1 MIYQKHNRQQKGAF
15 QVNERTGRS
24 YRKILR
30 NRKARIAR
38 RLARREYT
46 DQPKPMMAGG
56 NIQYEMGEKGQGLA
70 CGGIGAMHQMAQRIG
85 LVKTIDES
93 LKLLKVHAPYH
104 ESDHVLNMT
113 YNVMVGGVRLED
125 IELRR
130 QDEVFL
136 NALNAQRIPGSTTA
150 GDFTR
155 RFEEED
161 IVTLMEAVNTTRQ
174 RVWRKRARRRLKQA
188 WIDMDGT
195 VAPTLGQ
202 CKEGMD
208 ISYKGIWGYH
218 PLILSLANTKE
229 VLYLV
234 NRPGNVASHDGAV
247 PWIDKAIGQVKP
259 YAKRI
264 TLRGDTDFSLT
275 AHFDRWAEGVDFLFG
290 MDASPKLVG
299 IAQGLETHAWKRL
312 RRQPAYTVNTE
323 ARGRRRNV
331 KEAIVVQREF
341 ENIRLES
348 EHVAEFRY
356 RPGKCSRDYR
366 MVVLR
371 KNLSVAKGEQTLFD
385 DIKYFFYITTRKD
398 LTASEAVEAANERCD
413 QENVIEQLKNG
424 VNAMR
429 MPVDNLLSNWAY
441 MVMAS
446 LAWNLKAWW
455 ALMVRFRDRQEELLR
470 MEFRRFQQAMIWLPT
485 QIIRQGRQIIYRLM
499 GYNDWLKDF
508 FSAWEFTRRL
518 KWA

>member
-1 MIYQKHNRQQKGAF
+1 MNVK
-15 QVNERTGRS
+15 VERR
-24 YRKILR
+24 YPKILR

-38 RLARREYT
+38 RLARQEYN
-46 DQPKPMMAGG
+46 DQPRPILAGG

-70 CGGIGAMHQMAQRIG
+70 CGGIGAMHQMVQRIG
-85 LVKTIDES
+85 LVQEIDRALE
-93 LKLLKVHAPYH
+93 LLKVHVPYH
-104 ESDHVLNMT
+104 ESDHVLNIT

-136 NALNAQRIPGSTTA
+136 NALNAQRLPDPTTA

-155 RFEEED
+155 RFKEGHV
-161 IVTLMEAVNTTRQ
+161 VTLMEAINTTRR
-174 RVWRKRARRRLKQA
+174 RVWRKRARRRLKEA
-188 WIDMDGT
+188 WVDMDGT
-195 VAPTLGQ
+195 QAETHGQ

-208 ISYKGIWGYH
+208 ISHKGIWGYH
-218 PLILSLANTKE
+218 PLIISLANTKE

-234 NRPGNVASHDGAV
+234 NRPGNVVSHDGAA
-247 PWIDKAIGQVKP
+247 PWIDKAIDLVEP
-259 YAKRI
+259 WTRRL
-264 TLRGDTDFSLT
+264 TLRGDTDFALT
-275 AHFDRWAEGVDFLFG
+275 AHFDRWAQRVDFLFG
-290 MDASPKLVG
+290 MDAHAAVV
-299 IAQGLETHAWKRL
+299 ARAAALETPRWRRLKR
-312 RRQPAYTVNTE
+312 QAKYTVET
-323 ARGRRRNV
+323 APRGRRRNV

-356 RPGKCSRDYR
+356 RPGKCDRDYR
-366 MVVLR
+366 VVVLR

-398 LTASEAVEAANERCD
+398 LSASEVVAAANGRCD

-441 MVMAS
+441 MVMAA

-455 ALMVRFRDRQEELLR
+455 ALMVRFRDRQSELLI
-470 MEFRRFQQAMIWLPT
+470 MEFRRFQQAMIWLPA
-485 QIIRQGRQIIYRLM
+485 QVIRQGRQIIYRLL